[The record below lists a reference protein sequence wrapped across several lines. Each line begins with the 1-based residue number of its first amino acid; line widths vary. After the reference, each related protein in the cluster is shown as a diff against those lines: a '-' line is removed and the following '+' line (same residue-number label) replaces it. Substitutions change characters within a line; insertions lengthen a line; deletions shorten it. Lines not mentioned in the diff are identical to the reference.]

1 MIIADLPDNVAVSA
15 VSLGVS
21 ATGFVRTRTTALLT
35 VEEVDKALS
44 TSINYR
50 KPGG

>member
-1 MIIADLPDNVAVSA
+1 
-15 VSLGVS
+15 
-21 ATGFVRTRTTALLT
+21 VRTRTTALLT